1 MLMTDII
8 AKKRDGVE
16 LSAAEIEFFVR
27 GVTDGSIPDYQTAA
41 LLMAIV
47 WRGMNRR
54 ETAGPHAGHDAQRG
68 HAGTSAASP
77 A

>member
-8 AKKRDGVE
+8 GKKRDGGE
-16 LSAAEIEFFVR
+16 LTTEEIQFFID
-27 GVTDGSIPDYQTAA
+27 GVTDGSIPDYQTSA

-54 ETAGPHAGHDAQRG
+54 CLLY
-68 HAGTSAASP
+68 TSRCV
-77 A
+77 